1 MADTPTRVGVTDAV
15 GAAMQF
21 VNDLDE
27 DQQLHDRLLE
37 EIEMDRDGS
46 GWPSIWVPSQH
57 PDPMSWIQNA

>member
-1 MADTPTRVGVTDAV
+1 
-15 GAAMQF
+15 MQF

>member
-1 MADTPTRVGVTDAV
+1 
-15 GAAMQF
+15 MQF

-46 GWPSIWVPSQH
+46 RWPSILVSLASIP
-57 PDPMSWIQNA
+57 IQ

>member
-37 EIEMDRDGS
+37 EIEMDRDGHRF
-46 GWPSIWVPSQH
+46 GCRASIP
-57 PDPMSWIQNA
+57 IQ